1 MPKTRLALYCL
12 QETAEHHCGTPCN
25 DIITST
31 SANNAYVPSSK
42 SSTAMLTIFHLPH
55 QQHFITTNFYLLP
68 TSVTFTMKT
77 YTSTL
82 LLLASTEVAYGHS
95 AKSTKPEMSASMSV
109 EFAYTKSAKSK
120 EPIRRLLVNDP
131 R

>member
-1 MPKTRLALYCL
+1 
-12 QETAEHHCGTPCN
+12 
-25 DIITST
+25 
-31 SANNAYVPSSK
+31 
-42 SSTAMLTIFHLPH
+42 MLTIFDLPH
-55 QQHFITTNFYLLP
+55 QQHFIIPTP
-68 TSVTFTMKT
+68 TSYPNLSFITMKT

-82 LLLASTEVAYGHS
+82 LLLASTEVANGHS